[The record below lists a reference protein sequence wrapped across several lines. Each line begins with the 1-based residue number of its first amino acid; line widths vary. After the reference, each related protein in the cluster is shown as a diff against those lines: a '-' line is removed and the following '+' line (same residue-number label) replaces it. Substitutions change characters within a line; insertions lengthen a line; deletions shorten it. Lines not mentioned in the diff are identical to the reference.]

1 MDRDGPPQYLLSRPV
16 GDLAIAAAIVVAVLV
31 VALIIRRVQTD
42 APTQMQKYAA
52 PDQLDRA
59 DFDMPE
65 AKWLLVVFT
74 SATCE
79 VCKGVLGAVAP
90 LASDEVCV
98 QEVEFVSDRSLHDR
112 YDIDAVPTLVLA
124 DETGLVRYSALG
136 PQKAAELWIAVSDVV
151 S

>member
-1 MDRDGPPQYLLSRPV
+1 MGE
-16 GDLAIAAAIVVAVLV
+16 LAIAAGIVVAVLV
-31 VALIIRRVQTD
+31 VAFILRRAQSD
-42 APTQMQKYAA
+42 APMQMRKYSA

-59 DFDMPE
+59 DFEMPD
-65 AKWLLVVFT
+65 AKWLLVVF
-74 SATCE
+74 SSETCR

-90 LASDEVCV
+90 LASDEICV
-98 QEVEFVSDRSLHDR
+98 QEVEFVRDSGLHER
-112 YDIDAVPTLVLA
+112 YGIDAVPTLVLA